1 MRAIGLQYADSH
13 FHYVVLSATGEIA
26 SRGAIPANRDDLRR
40 AFRAIE
46 PTCIA
51 MDGTSSVPW
60 AIALLSDMHHAVHI
74 DSRLM
79 LPEGNASDLPF
90 AEGVDAS
97 VAAAHAERNARQ
109 LRERWTRGIAALRAA
124 SRETAL
130 YV

>member
-13 FHYVVLSATGEIA
+13 FHYVVLSSTGEVA

-60 AIALLSDMHHAVHI
+60 AVDLLSDMHHAVHV
-74 DSRLM
+74 DSRL
-79 LPEGNASDLPF
+79 LLAEGRGDLPF

-124 SRETAL
+124 SRETAI
-130 YV
+130 YA